1 MRGPHPANADPRPV
15 FWKLGPAPLARAIVP
30 GAPASAGM
38 GGRDEDL
45 LLSASFFQWLASPQ
59 PMTKSSAE
67 QELLNIREAMS
78 NDFVAALAKGDVATA
93 VNEHYTVDAVYKSLC
108 PNQPPAIG
116 RDAYLKRLESAVKA
130 GAFRD
135 YVSKPDEAH
144 LLSEDRGWT
153 SGTFSLTVNEHGR
166 QTPAGSGPLDRHASA
181 RGERVDGK
189 LPSRRKGTLPLV
201 RGAASRVLN
210 SR

>member
-1 MRGPHPANADPRPV
+1 
-15 FWKLGPAPLARAIVP
+15 
-30 GAPASAGM
+30 
-38 GGRDEDL
+38 
-45 LLSASFFQWLASPQ
+45 
-59 PMTKSSAE
+59 MTKSSAE

-153 SGTFSLTVNEHGR
+153 SGTFSLTVND
-166 QTPAGSGPLDRHASA
+166 T
-181 RGERVDGK
+181 DGK
-189 LPSRRKGTLPLV
+189 PLQV
-201 RGAASRVLN
+201 RGHWIDMLQREGNVWMVSFQAVARAPCP
-210 SR
+210 